1 VEPVR
6 TKIFVKL
13 VLGCLEIH
21 HLSPSVDVMIGFLI
35 KKKIPIAMNA
45 ITSVKTVYRSMI
57 FALNVEGLK
66 EELLQSVHVNKGILI
81 IF

>member
-13 VLGCLEIH
+13 VLGYLEIH
-21 HLSPSVDVMIGFLI
+21 HLSLSVDVMIGFLI

-45 ITSVKTVYRSMI
+45 ITSVKTAYRSMI

-66 EELLQSVHVNKGILI
+66 EALLQSVHVNKGILT

>member
-1 VEPVR
+1 VEPVL

-13 VLGCLEIH
+13 VLGYLEIH
-21 HLSPSVDVMIGFLI
+21 HLSLSVDVMIGFLI

-45 ITSVKTVYRSMI
+45 IISVKTVYRSMI
-57 FALNVEGLK
+57 IVLNVEGLK
-66 EELLQSVHVNKGILI
+66 EALLQSVHVNKGILI

>member
-13 VLGCLEIH
+13 VMGYLEIH
-21 HLSPSVDVMIGFLI
+21 HLFLSVDVMIGFLI

-45 ITSVKTVYRSMI
+45 ITSVKTVYKNLI
-57 FALNVEGLK
+57 IALNVEGLK
-66 EELLQSVHVNKGILI
+66 EAHLQSVHVYKGFLMTS
-81 IF
+81 